1 MNEVDKMLRERY
13 PCMESEDLSPH
24 NLKLK
29 HLGEDNNPPPLPEWL
44 QTRPPSS
51 RLSPVVTQLEQQL
64 LDITFTNIFTYVLEQ
79 LMECRS
85 LSVILREDPRVLDY
99 GKFLKWV
106 MKDEER
112 KMQYYEA
119 QAVASEIM
127 AGTLI
132 DIADADDTIEDVHRS
147 TLRINTRKYLMG
159 IYNKKRFGET
169 KQLEQNITIDIG
181 AAMERAQDR
190 VNNVIDITPGTQ
202 HVE

>member
-1 MNEVDKMLRERY
+1 
-13 PCMESEDLSPH
+13 MESEDLSPH

-190 VNNVIDITPGTQ
+190 VNNVIDITPGIQ